1 MELKTVWTMLTGT
14 VAAVVYMFS
23 SFASASDVERIEIR
37 LIKADLREMRRELMT
52 VTDEAYK
59 AALMDDIEASI
70 DELCMIQPDDR
81 ECQK

>member
-37 LIKADLREMRRELMT
+37 LIKADIREMRRELMT

-59 AALMDDIEASI
+59 AALMDAIEASI